1 MSKTELYQKKDR
13 DYFSNVRWN
22 IIDLIPEGNHR
33 ILDIGCGDGGT
44 LKKLKE
50 LGKANKIF
58 GVELNED
65 IAKKLSQDLD
75 EIVIGD
81 VESIEPTF
89 NENYF
94 DYILFGDSLEH
105 LINPYNVLNKYEKLL
120 KDNGFIIASIP
131 NIKYFSILLRLVIF
145 DEFKYADAGILDRSH
160 LRFFTK
166 KEIKRM
172 FQNANLKIVYIEP
185 NLWWPIKIIDNRI
198 FNIFSKLL
206 PGSSFFTI
214 QYLVKARKEL

>member
-13 DYFSNVRWN
+13 DYFSNIRWN

-33 ILDIGCGDGGT
+33 ILDIGCGDGAT

-50 LGKANKIF
+50 LGKANEIF
-58 GVELNED
+58 GIEINED

-81 VESIEPTF
+81 VESIEPAF
-89 NENYF
+89 NEKYF
-94 DYILFGDSLEH
+94 DYILFGDNLEH
-105 LINPYNVLNKYEKLL
+105 LINPDKVLNKYKKLL
-120 KDNGFIIASIP
+120 KDDGFIIASIP
-131 NIKYFSILLRLVIF
+131 NIKYFIIILKLIIF
-145 DEFKYADAGILDRSH
+145 DEFKYVDAGILDRSH

-166 KEIKRM
+166 REIKRM
-172 FQNANLKIVYIEP
+172 FQNANLKIIYIEP
-185 NLWWPIKIIDNRI
+185 NLWWPIKIIDNSI

-214 QYLVKARKEL
+214 QYLIKARKEL